1 MAFSSNYILR
11 AVTWKP
17 SRNRCHSRCKTIAVI
32 PDAKQDLVMKSAGQD
47 VPADK
52 DVLSTE
58 QSTRECNGC
67 LVKLSEVRMKPACPL
82 SLANDACNRETEYF
96 HRPLP
101 TLELAEC
108 SGTLHVED
116 PR

>member
-1 MAFSSNYILR
+1 
-11 AVTWKP
+11 
-17 SRNRCHSRCKTIAVI
+17 
-32 PDAKQDLVMKSAGQD
+32 MKSAGQD

-96 HRPLP
+96 YRPLP